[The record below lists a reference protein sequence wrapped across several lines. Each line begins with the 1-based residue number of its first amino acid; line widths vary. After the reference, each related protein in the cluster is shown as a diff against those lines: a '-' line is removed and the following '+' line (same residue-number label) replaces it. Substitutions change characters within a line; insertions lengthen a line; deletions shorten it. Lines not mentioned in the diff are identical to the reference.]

1 MPARPVRGHRLAPL
15 ACVLA
20 VALPGAAA
28 AVGPIPSPIGVG
40 PRYHPAPAALP
51 LAGLRCADEER
62 PRFGVH
68 LELFAER
75 QVVIVPAGIGVAPP
89 LRRQGA
95 YVLGGRCSYPVRTRE
110 PTGVIEV
117 ERGASLTLGQ
127 LFAVWG
133 QPLSRTRLAGFASRG
148 PILAFVGGRRQLGDP
163 RAIPLRPHAEIVLEL
178 GGYVPPHSSFL
189 FRKGL

>member
-1 MPARPVRGHRLAPL
+1 MPARSVRGLRLAL

-28 AVGPIPSPIGVG
+28 AAGPIPSPIGVG
-40 PRYHPAPAALP
+40 PRYHPAPGAVP
-51 LAGLRCADEER
+51 VAGLRCTNAKP

-68 LELFAER
+68 LELFAAR

-89 LRRQGA
+89 LRRQGS

-110 PTGVIEV
+110 PTGVVEV
-117 ERGASLTLGQ
+117 ERRASLTLGR

-133 QPLSRTRLAGFASRG
+133 QPLSRTRLAGFASSA
-148 PILAFVGGRRQLGDP
+148 PVLAFVDGHRRLGDP
-163 RAIPLRPHAEIVLEL
+163 RSIPLRPHAEIVLEV
-178 GGYVPPHSSFL
+178 GGYVPPHASFL